1 MLYPGPG
8 RGVGGFLADLVQTE
22 GVWYA
27 SCPMRPPWTAPE
39 RTSAPGTARITRPAS
54 QCRRSKGGMGRH
66 GSACGRGSANAQMLL
81 QARLS
86 RRLSAAE
93 VQQLDEALATALSVL
108 QSGDRA
114 AQQRLLATDM
124 ATALLTPAAAQLW
137 AVIVEVAVE
146 GSVSDAAMFGAA
158 VVSGASTIAGVLF
171 ASAFGNDD
179 GGV

>member
-1 MLYPGPG
+1 
-8 RGVGGFLADLVQTE
+8 
-22 GVWYA
+22 
-27 SCPMRPPWTAPE
+27 
-39 RTSAPGTARITRPAS
+39 
-54 QCRRSKGGMGRH
+54 
-66 GSACGRGSANAQMLL
+66 MLL